1 MPRSRRDAFDARLSR
16 AARALVH
23 AIPALLALVLAL
35 VARHAVVEPAD
46 IAHACDPAPWA
57 GWCAGRTLLVYS
69 FATQGI
75 GWLALAAGTLATL
88 LRRRRTAQLALVA
101 GTAGLVL
108 YSFEPSAF
116 GALLGLMVLVRVPPP
131 PASLPGRGQPTQ
143 AAT

>member
-1 MPRSRRDAFDARLSR
+1 MPTSRREASDARLSR
-16 AARALVH
+16 AARALAD

-35 VARHAVVEPAD
+35 IARHAVVEPAEV
-46 IAHACDPAPWA
+46 AHACDPAPWA

-69 FATQGI
+69 FAAQGI

-88 LRRRRTAQLALVA
+88 LRQRRAAQAALVA
-101 GTAGLVL
+101 GSAGLVL

-116 GALLGLMVLVRVPPP
+116 GALLGLMVLVRVPRS
-131 PASLPGRGQPTQ
+131 PASLPRRGQPTQ